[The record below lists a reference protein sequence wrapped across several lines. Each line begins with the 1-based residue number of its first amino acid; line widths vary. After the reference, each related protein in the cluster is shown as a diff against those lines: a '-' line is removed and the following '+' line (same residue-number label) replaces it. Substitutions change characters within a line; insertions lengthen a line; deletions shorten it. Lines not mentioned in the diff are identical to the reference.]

1 MNKSFIILSIL
12 FITIVPSFAQNINK
26 ITIIGSVADT
36 TGDKL
41 SLAYVMLLN
50 PKDSTLINFTRADE
64 KGEFIFKNVKN
75 SNYILKISYIN
86 YLPLS
91 KTIGPFTQEIENLG
105 AIKIKP
111 IAKELMEV
119 VVRTARAP
127 LTIRGD
133 TIEYDARSF
142 KVPEGST
149 VEDLLRKLPGLQV
162 DADGN
167 IKAQGKDVK
176 KVLVDGKS
184 FFGDDPKA
192 ATKNLGAE
200 TISKVQV
207 YNDKSEQSKLTG
219 VDDGKKEK
227 AINLELKEE
236 FKKGKF
242 GKFTGAI
249 GNENR
254 WAGKGNFNK
263 FNKNEQFSV
272 IGYANNIN
280 ETGVNWNDY
289 GEFKGNSQF
298 QNDNGDFGF
307 NSSGRGRYFSFE
319 ADGMNNFDGR
329 GFTKNAG
336 GGINYNFDNK
346 KTKFSSSYFYNQTK
360 LDLTTL
366 ANRQTFQQNGSFYT
380 RDTTSQKNFMGN
392 HSLGLRYEKMI
403 DSSNT
408 IIAKT
413 NIRFGANDRLNTSI
427 QGLYPQLNVLNN
439 QLNLSNNYNANTLRL
454 SSTAIYRYKFKKNKA
469 RNFAASIGYN
479 VNNNTN
485 NETIISTNKF
495 FTASNITDQIRASN
509 LLNTTNLNT
518 DQLKASFLFLE
529 PLSKKMF
536 WESFY
541 NFSNDNNNTFRN
553 AQNNLDANKRVDSLS
568 SYFKNTI
575 AYNRLGTSLRYSH
588 DGKNFSL
595 GIAGVSYGINGD
607 VYRDK
612 SSIIISHLSKV
623 FTGITPN
630 FESNLELKN
639 NLYLGFSY
647 NYNINAP
654 NLNDLQPVIN
664 ISNPFYIV
672 QGNPDLGAEKQ
683 HNFNLNAYKFDPKSF
698 AYINI
703 GANHSNYT
711 SQIVYN
717 SSINEKFVTI
727 TKPTNLAG
735 GVSDNIYF
743 GGGIPIVKT
752 KAMLNIYGNLNIS
765 KSPSYINDVFNT
777 TNNTNKSVN
786 INLNLTPTPKF
797 FMDLSSQIGVTNIK
811 YSLQSALNQHIINN
825 SYTGSIKWN
834 FAKKTF
840 FESNFTNSIYK
851 NDKLNFNRS
860 MPIWNASFRRLF
872 LKDNKLEMRLASF
885 DLLNKRVAISQYGS
899 ANYVYSEV
907 APTLARYFMLSL
919 TYNMRGHEDKLR
931 KNEGF

>member
-1 MNKSFIILSIL
+1 MIKSFIILLFL
-12 FITIVPSFAQNINK
+12 FITSTSIFAQNPNK
-26 ITIIGSVADT
+26 VTIIGSVADT

-41 SLAYVMLLN
+41 SLAYVMLLA
-50 PKDSTLINFTRADE
+50 PKDSTLINFTRGDE
-64 KGEFIFKNVKN
+64 KGEFVFKNVKN
-75 SNYILKISYIN
+75 QPYILKISYIN
-86 YLPLS
+86 YLPHS
-91 KTIGPFTQEIENLG
+91 ITIGPFEKEIADLG

-176 KVLVDGKS
+176 KVLVDGKA

-219 VDDGKKEK
+219 IDDGKKEK

-242 GKFTGAI
+242 GKLTGAV
-249 GNENR
+249 GNESR
-254 WAGKGNFNK
+254 WASKGNYNRFNK
-263 FNKNEQFSV
+263 TSQFSV
-272 IGYANNIN
+272 IGYGNNIN

-307 NSSGRGRYFSFE
+307 NSTSGGRYFFSDG
-319 ADGMNNFDGR
+319 DGMNNFDGR

-336 GGINYNFDNK
+336 GGVNYNFDNK

-360 LDLTTL
+360 LNLNTI
-366 ANRQTFQQNGSFYT
+366 ANRQTFQQNGSFFT
-380 RDTTSQKNFMGN
+380 RDTTSQNNFLGN
-392 HSLGLRYEKMI
+392 HSLGMRYEKMI

-413 NIRFGANDRLNTSI
+413 NLRIGANDKLNNSI
-427 QGLYPQLNVLNN
+427 QGLYPQENVLGN
-439 QLNLSNNYNANTLRL
+439 QLNLNNNYNGNSLRL

-479 VNNNTN
+479 VNNNN
-485 NETIISTNKF
+485 NDEAIISVNKF
-495 FTASNITDQIRASN
+495 YSAKNITDQIRATN
-509 LLNTTNLNT
+509 LLNTTNLAT
-518 DQLKASFLFLE
+518 DQIKGSLLYLE

-536 WESFY
+536 WESFF
-541 NFSNDNNNTFRN
+541 NFSADNNTTFRN
-553 AQNNLDANKRVDSLS
+553 ANNNLDGTKRVDSLS
-568 SYFKNTI
+568 NFYKNNIT
-575 AYNRLGTSLRYSH
+575 YNRLGTSLRYSH
-588 DGKNFSL
+588 DGKNFAIGL
-595 GIAGVSYGINGD
+595 GAVNYNLTGNIF
-607 VYRDK
+607 RDK
-612 SSIIISHLSKV
+612 NSPLLNSISKKY
-623 FTGITPN
+623 FGLTPN
-630 FESNLELKN
+630 FESNLEMKN
-639 NLYLGFSY
+639 NLYLSFSY
-647 NYNINAP
+647 NYSINAP
-654 NLNDLQPVIN
+654 NLNDLQPVVN
-664 ISNPFYIV
+664 VSNPFYIV
-672 QGNPDLGAEKQ
+672 QGNPDLAPEKQ
-683 HNFNLNAYKFDPKSF
+683 HNFNINAYKFDPKSF
-698 AYINI
+698 AYINFNI
-703 GANHSNYT
+703 GHSYYN

-717 SSINEKFVTI
+717 STINEKFVTI
-727 TKPTNLAG
+727 TKPTNIADG
-735 GVSDNIYF
+735 NNTYVYF
-743 GGGIPIVKT
+743 GGGIPVVKT
-752 KAMLNIYGNLNIS
+752 KAMLNIYGNMSMS
-765 KSPSYINDVFNT
+765 KSPSLINDVFNT
-777 TNNTNKSVN
+777 TNNSNRSVT

-797 FMDLSSQIGVTNIK
+797 FMDLSTAIGVTNIK
-811 YSLQSALNQHIINN
+811 YTLQSGLNQHIINN

-840 FESNFTNSIYK
+840 LESNFTNNIYK
-851 NDKLNFNRS
+851 NEKLNFNRN
-860 MPIWNASFRRLF
+860 MPIWNASIRRLF
-872 LKDNKLEMRLASF
+872 LKENKLEMRLAAF
-885 DLLNKRVAISQYGS
+885 DLLNKRIGINQFGTQ
-899 ANYVYSEV
+899 NYVYSEI
-907 APTLARYFMLSL
+907 APTLARYYMLSL
-919 TYNMRGHEDKLR
+919 TYNMRGHEAKLR